1 MSIPEIIAHR
11 GTPREC
17 LENTMAS
24 FDRALAQGADG
35 IELDVH
41 ATRDGVVVVHHD
53 AVVRSGPADAAAEG
67 TLAIAERA
75 WADLQDV
82 ALKDGSRIP
91 TLDAV
96 LTRVGARATVYI
108 EVKAADMETALIA
121 CLDRHAS
128 AQLAVHAFDHRIP
141 VAVRTRRTETSIG
154 LLSTSYPLSLADFV
168 SAAHAHAFWQQAHLI
183 DESLVRDA
191 HALGLRLIAWTVNDL
206 ALARRLAAWG
216 VDALC
221 TDTPGLLRDTLT
233 SSP

>member
-41 ATRDGVVVVHHD
+41 ATRDGIVVVHHD
-53 AVVRSGPADAAAEG
+53 AVVRSGLAEPATEG
-67 TLAIAERA
+67 ALAIAERT
-75 WADLQDV
+75 WADLEDV
-82 ALKDGSRIP
+82 TLQDGSRIP

-96 LTRVGARATVYI
+96 LTRVGAGATVYI
-108 EVKAADMETALIA
+108 EVKAANMESALIA
-121 CLDRHAS
+121 CLDRHATTR
-128 AQLAVHAFDHRIP
+128 LAVHAFDHRIP
-141 VAVRTRRTETSIG
+141 VAVRTRRPATSIG

-191 HALGLRLIAWTVNDL
+191 HALGLRLIAWTVNDP
-206 ALARRLAAWG
+206 AQARRLAAWG

-221 TDTPGLLRDTLT
+221 TDTPGLLRAALT
-233 SSP
+233 SSA

>member
-17 LENTMAS
+17 LENTTAS

-108 EVKAADMETALIA
+108 EVKAAGGGLPKSVTESGA
-121 CLDRHAS
+121 DRVSRSPRQCS
-128 AQLAVHAFDHRIP
+128 ARGARI
-141 VAVRTRRTETSIG
+141 
-154 LLSTSYPLSLADFV
+154 
-168 SAAHAHAFWQQAHLI
+168 
-183 DESLVRDA
+183 
-191 HALGLRLIAWTVNDL
+191 
-206 ALARRLAAWG
+206 
-216 VDALC
+216 
-221 TDTPGLLRDTLT
+221 
-233 SSP
+233 